1 METRTKILLGQPG
14 CQIGTKTGRHKQPW
28 YIACYN
34 LKISTLHSVSGVIPE
49 QEDWIYGERVSGTFF
64 FMCQMVL
71 NVIQ

>member
-1 METRTKILLGQPG
+1 VETRTKILLGQPG

-49 QEDWIYGERVSGTFF
+49 QEDWI
-64 FMCQMVL
+64 
-71 NVIQ
+71 